1 PNPTDLRAGKLA
13 QTLEAAEASTNEPQ
27 PHQQQQP
34 LLPQLQPPPP
44 QRPESYIRRYLGF
57 ENCGDPGCRSACV
70 REHYHCGDC
79 RRPLGR
85 REEMIRHVKWHKK
98 RAESLA
104 LGFLRYSPADQCGSS
119 TCSFNGRQTHYHCA
133 HRGCAK
139 VYISTSDVQIH
150 ANYHRKDAAIIRQ
163 GFQRFRA
170 TEECPDSTC
179 QYQKERTT
187 HFHCLRPN
195 CSFTFKNKTDM
206 EKHRGHHARNDQF
219 ARDGFRKYMKY
230 ETCEFADC
238 KFSRLMNHIHCI
250 REGCDFVVHSSSQ
263 ILSHCRKHER
273 RGRDDSGSAAAAAAS
288 GSSAADFN
296 NAQDAAVEEHQE
308 DDDVSGDD
316 SRYAIVADRATL
328 AELEASRAAVRAK
341 LEAAD
346 KDQLLLGHCKRFT
359 ANDPC
364 QARCE
369 LLFKDHQ
376 HCLLCPA
383 TFRSKERARDH
394 ARLHFLDGEFAA
406 ALFYRHQP
414 EEACPHC
421 SDSGSVHLHCRYC
434 LARPSA
440 DGEAEQAAAPPLACL
455 NHVRCHEAVQLP
467 PPIPPTSK
475 ADQQQAAAAAPR
487 LEWQQRRRGRPPK
500 SASLTTSSS
509 VSIAAQPQP
518 PQLEASPEALFDDG
532 SLALLRREH
541 FLAASS
547 GGRPI
552 CGFRMAGAAD
562 SPEACGQGDSGC
574 PFADSSNVVEH
585 FHCVRPRCN
594 WASDSLAELNEHRRS
609 FHGQLGSFRQASS
622 ISHPGSPAAGRVA
635 SAAAP
640 PAIFTAPRC
649 GYVFV
654 RPTTMAAHLA
664 KHEAANASLPA
675 LPPPP
680 PPLPPLLQYP
690 SQPLLYSADCPCG
703 RPACPLSE
711 RTHAHC
717 SHPDCDGAFA
727 DAQQLRTAAATA
739 AAAAAAASAAP
750 TEASDE
756 AEVNDSGRDAKELGN
771 FSLCHGGIGDGYG
784 LDGGFEEASVVPA
797 TNLNHVAG
805 PGRHSVR
812 VLRHDKGAIE
822 VEIAVPFR
830 PAHSNVDPTF
840 RIHRKH
846 IGSYK
851 CFWNTVV
858 QQSWIVEFPQMRTPS
873 SQIITLAGLHERLDS
888 RLPLQPQQP
897 GEGAPVHYVSH
908 ILGRRVRR
916 RPVELGSVLSP
927 VHVLAVQ
934 PVVAGLG
941 LAHEVVEPAAASCQP
956 HSHKVRTDRLGAVR
970 QRREA
975 VHAAP
980 AVARRLGRVAG
991 LNVPAHRL
999 VAEEA
1004 ARSGALIPLR
1014 NQVSGTGA
1022 RLHHAGRHTGRLPAA
1037 LSDGLVEAAV
1047 AEFAPLRP
1055 AAGGDGCNHEAQTVA
1070 MERLKF
1076 SRFDD
1081 LELSHSSDSSSNRS
1095 ADQRLGDGQQE
1106 GWRRTSTQ
1114 SAASSS
1120 ASQGGSVSFSDS
1132 SAEEKKLREFGI
1144 DCLSLRAVNLGYRQ
1158 NTCLQSV
1165 EEIGGLVRFRSQPF
1179 ICEVL
1184 LQLDKCGEWLSDT
1197 WTLGAAQQVRV
1208 SPACTLESCCQPSPF
1223 VTHTNALI
1231 EVDKNT
1237 VLADQCQ
1244 LLSYNCVFT
1253 PYSQI
1258 DVALTS
1264 RRHYL
1269 TRVSFR
1275 HSCTTWL
1282 VAVRR
1287 GTHTERHYHQR
1298 IKYLTFNPT
1307 WDRLYSLMTMR
1318 WDCAFQAD
1326 LDYRRGGDTVVM
1338 FNESGADSPS
1348 ICERP
1353 LPVFRSVLL
1362 GPALVDTQATV
1373 CYLDNTGQPAQL
1385 RQPPKYIT
1393 VPWGIWQ
1400 RQMQR
1405 DNSGLLLF
1413 GCQQDWEP
1421 RTWPIQQPNSLI
1433 GHHPEVLVES
1443 LGDNNRDSIFT

>member
-1 PNPTDLRAGKLA
+1 MRRTLMLDDICRRLQLSRTDTPEGVVGEATPQPPPAGSPSTESLPPPECKRKRLDNLGSSDKADVQDEWDEDQPLNLCTREQEAVDLTSCHGNSGVGGGGGNSLSSAGSAPSTTAPNGEFDGLCLNKPSLFKGKLA

-27 PHQQQQP
+27 PHQQPQP
-34 LLPQLQPPPP
+34 LLPQLLPPPP

-509 VSIAAQPQP
+509 VSIATQPQP

-541 FLAASS
+541 FLAAGS
-547 GGRPI
+547 GGRPV

-574 PFADSSNVVEH
+574 PFADSPNVVEH

-609 FHGQLGSFRQASS
+609 FHGQLGELP
-622 ISHPGSPAAGRVA
+622 PGFEYFSPRVA
-635 SAAAP
+635 CRWPGCQRSGSAGH
-640 PAIFTAPRC
+640 FHCVRPRC

-664 KHEAANASLPA
+664 KHEAANASLPV

-727 DAQQLRTAAATA
+727 DAQQLRSHSCVGRPAATPGGRAPDSA
-739 AAAAAAASAAP
+739 AAAAAAAAAAMAAAAAASWPMGILVDHFERFPSSCGVASCPFGCPHAHCTLCPEFRSADPKLLAEHAAAHAASAAAAAAAAAAVAAASAAP

-756 AEVNDSGRDAKELGN
+756 AEVNDSGADAAADGDSDDEEGN
-771 FSLCHGGIGDGYG
+771 CT
-784 LDGGFEEASVVPA
+784 AS
-797 TNLNHVAG
+797 
-805 PGRHSVR
+805 S
-812 VLRHDKGAIE
+812 
-822 VEIAVPFR
+822 
-830 PAHSNVDPTF
+830 
-840 RIHRKH
+840 
-846 IGSYK
+846 
-851 CFWNTVV
+851 
-858 QQSWIVEFPQMRTPS
+858 
-873 SQIITLAGLHERLDS
+873 
-888 RLPLQPQQP
+888 
-897 GEGAPVHYVSH
+897 
-908 ILGRRVRR
+908 
-916 RPVELGSVLSP
+916 
-927 VHVLAVQ
+927 
-934 PVVAGLG
+934 
-941 LAHEVVEPAAASCQP
+941 EPADL
-956 HSHKVRTDRLGAVR
+956 TAV
-970 QRREA
+970 
-975 VHAAP
+975 
-980 AVARRLGRVAG
+980 
-991 LNVPAHRL
+991 
-999 VAEEA
+999 
-1004 ARSGALIPLR
+1004 
-1014 NQVSGTGA
+1014 
-1022 RLHHAGRHTGRLPAA
+1022 
-1037 LSDGLVEAAV
+1037 
-1047 AEFAPLRP
+1047 
-1055 AAGGDGCNHEAQTVA
+1055 
-1070 MERLKF
+1070 
-1076 SRFDD
+1076 
-1081 LELSHSSDSSSNRS
+1081 
-1095 ADQRLGDGQQE
+1095 
-1106 GWRRTSTQ
+1106 
-1114 SAASSS
+1114 SAA
-1120 ASQGGSVSFSDS
+1120 
-1132 SAEEKKLREFGI
+1132 
-1144 DCLSLRAVNLGYRQ
+1144 
-1158 NTCLQSV
+1158 
-1165 EEIGGLVRFRSQPF
+1165 
-1179 ICEVL
+1179 
-1184 LQLDKCGEWLSDT
+1184 
-1197 WTLGAAQQVRV
+1197 
-1208 SPACTLESCCQPSPF
+1208 F
-1223 VTHTNALI
+1223 V
-1231 EVDKNT
+1231 
-1237 VLADQCQ
+1237 
-1244 LLSYNCVFT
+1244 
-1253 PYSQI
+1253 P
-1258 DVALTS
+1258 
-1264 RRHYL
+1264 HY
-1269 TRVSFR
+1269 
-1275 HSCTTWL
+1275 
-1282 VAVRR
+1282 
-1287 GTHTERHYHQR
+1287 
-1298 IKYLTFNPT
+1298 
-1307 WDRLYSLMTMR
+1307 
-1318 WDCAFQAD
+1318 
-1326 LDYRRGGDTVVM
+1326 
-1338 FNESGADSPS
+1338 
-1348 ICERP
+1348 
-1353 LPVFRSVLL
+1353 
-1362 GPALVDTQATV
+1362 
-1373 CYLDNTGQPAQL
+1373 
-1385 RQPPKYIT
+1385 
-1393 VPWGIWQ
+1393 
-1400 RQMQR
+1400 
-1405 DNSGLLLF
+1405 
-1413 GCQQDWEP
+1413 
-1421 RTWPIQQPNSLI
+1421 
-1433 GHHPEVLVES
+1433 
-1443 LGDNNRDSIFT
+1443 